1 MNMQLVTV
9 RAKAGGPEQ
18 KELELN

>member
-1 MNMQLVTV
+1 MQLVTV